1 MDDGTDTTRVGQLR
15 RGVAH
20 DAGKS
25 RLFKA
30 VGHCGKAQDLPSE
43 DPTMTEMGTAE

>member
-1 MDDGTDTTRVGQLR
+1 MDGGTKTNGVGQLR

-25 RLFKA
+25 RLFKV
-30 VGHCGKAQDLPSE
+30 VGHCGQAQDLPSE